1 MGMAYNFSTFKESLK
16 GVESWLAGEFAG
28 LRTGRVSPAILDGI
42 SVESYGSKM
51 PIAHVAAV
59 SIEDAKT
66 LRIAPWDNAMVK
78 EIEHAI
84 QAANLGVS
92 VVPDSA
98 GIRISF
104 PDLTEER
111 RKSLTKIVKTK
122 LEDAR
127 IRVRQERD
135 KTISDIQAK
144 EKAGEI
150 NEDDRYRL
158 KEEAQKLVD
167 ETNAKLDALAEK
179 KEGEIMS

>member
-1 MGMAYNFSTFKESLK
+1 MAYNFSGVKESLK
-16 GVESWLAGEFAG
+16 ATEAWLAGEFSG
-28 LRTGRVSPAILDGI
+28 LRTGRVSPAILDSV
-42 SVESYGSKM
+42 SVESYGARM

-66 LRIAPWDNAMVK
+66 LRIAPWDAAMVK

-98 GIRISF
+98 GIRVSF

-111 RKSLTKIVKTK
+111 RKSLIKIVKTK
-122 LEDAR
+122 LEEAR

-135 KTISDIQAK
+135 KTMNDIQAK
-144 EKAGEI
+144 EKDGEI
-150 NEDDRYRL
+150 GEDDKFRL
-158 KEEAQKLVD
+158 KEEMQKLVD
-167 ETNAKLDALAEK
+167 EANSKLDAVADK
-179 KEGEIMS
+179 KEKEIMN